1 MVVGEVIMGFWRN
14 CGYFWGVVMILG
26 GILLFPLGIVSMILG
41 GLLIAWLRSH
51 ATQEKLLK
59 QLVKQERE
67 SNDNDSVYE
76 EEK

>member
-1 MVVGEVIMGFWRN
+1 MGFWRN

-26 GILLFPLGIVSMILG
+26 GILLFPFGLISMILG

-59 QLVKQERE
+59 DLVKEKRKLVKRERE
-67 SNDNDSVYE
+67 SAYNDSAYE